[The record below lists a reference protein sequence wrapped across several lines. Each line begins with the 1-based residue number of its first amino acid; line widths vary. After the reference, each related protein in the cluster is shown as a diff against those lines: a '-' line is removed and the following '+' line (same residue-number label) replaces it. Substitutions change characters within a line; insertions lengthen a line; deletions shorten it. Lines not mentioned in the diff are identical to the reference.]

1 MIWLITPLMGALRN
15 FVKYKEF
22 KPLIFLRSP
31 VLYCLLFLF
40 FQTTN
45 VWKILII
52 ERWIMFLYKTLL
64 SIYRNDYITKK
75 EKYIQKYGLV
85 YRNTI

>member
-1 MIWLITPLMGALRN
+1 MIWLMTPLMGALRN

-22 KPLIFLRSP
+22 KPLIFLRTP
-31 VLYCLLFLF
+31 VLYFLLFLF

-52 ERWIMFLYKTLL
+52 ERWIMFFYKTLL
-64 SIYRNDYITKK
+64 SIYRKDYITKK
-75 EKYIQKYGLV
+75 EKYIKKYGLR
-85 YRNTI
+85 YI

>member
-1 MIWLITPLMGALRN
+1 MIWLMTPLMGALRN

-22 KPLIFLRSP
+22 KPLIFFRTP
-31 VLYCLLFLF
+31 VLYFLLFLF

-64 SIYRNDYITKK
+64 SVYRRDYITKK
-75 EKYIQKYGLV
+75 EKYIKKYGLR
-85 YRNTI
+85 YI

>member
-22 KPLIFLRSP
+22 KPLIFLRTP
-31 VLYCLLFLF
+31 LLYFFLFLF

-52 ERWIMFLYKTLL
+52 ERWIMFLYKTLI
-64 SIYRNDYITKK
+64 SIYRKDYITKK

-85 YRNTI
+85 YKNIV